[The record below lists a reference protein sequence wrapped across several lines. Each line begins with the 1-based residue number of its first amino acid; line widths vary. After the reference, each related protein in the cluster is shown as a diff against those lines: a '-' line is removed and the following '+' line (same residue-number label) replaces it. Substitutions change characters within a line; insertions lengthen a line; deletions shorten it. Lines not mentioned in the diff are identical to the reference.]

1 MKRLPLLWAL
11 LMCALCLPLSAQ
23 DRSYTEGPVM
33 EVTAVKVMGDDKL
46 KVIAVKLLTTVRK
59 SVTIDWNRL

>member
-11 LMCALCLPLSAQ
+11 LIRALCLPLSAQ

-33 EVTAVKVMGDDKL
+33 EVTAVKVMDGQFD
-46 KVIAVKLLTTVRK
+46 
-59 SVTIDWNRL
+59 